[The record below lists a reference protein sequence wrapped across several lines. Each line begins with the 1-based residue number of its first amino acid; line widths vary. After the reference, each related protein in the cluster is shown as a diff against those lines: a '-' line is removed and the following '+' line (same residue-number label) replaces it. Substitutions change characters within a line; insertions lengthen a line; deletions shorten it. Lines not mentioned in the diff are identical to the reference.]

1 MTNLLGEKLRTV
13 LGGEIPLI
21 VWSYGLGIILNPD
34 WKWSLAPTL
43 LVNRIVWGC
52 IFIATGL
59 LGYVALY
66 CGKTKTWRLFLL
78 IGIFLFGS
86 SAAHSW
92 GEWSNFFIYISLCY
106 CCAARFLEINSSG
119 IIKRGVGKRR

>member
-1 MTNLLGEKLRTV
+1 MSLLNQKIRTV

-21 VWSYGLGIILNPD
+21 IWSYGLGIILQPD
-34 WKWSLAPTL
+34 WQWAAFAPAL
-43 LVNRIVWGC
+43 PVNREVWGC

-59 LGYVALY
+59 LGYVSLY
-66 CGKTKTWRLFLL
+66 VAKTKLWRIFLL

-92 GEWSNFFIYISLCY
+92 GDWSNFFIYLSLCY

-119 IIKRGVGKRR
+119 IVKRGVGKQR